1 MLSLFLCVWYAGY
14 TSWPWRSGLF
24 FWDIYVSQQCTP
36 LITRALCSRG
46 APSPGCVA
54 SSVVAGWRLWLVWQV
69 WLALVQLVARLWS
82 VKGCWLAGLGHEV
95 AGCLI
100 LLFHWWLKYG
110 SKRSHGLFL
119 STGIRRQV
127 LGRDSSWSLAVLL
140 GVPELFAWVGSN
152 PNIAWMRCLWCFK
165 ASVTG

>member
-1 MLSLFLCVWYAGY
+1 MIYLFLFIIHY
-14 TSWPWRSGLF
+14 TLHDFNSVCFSANEF
-24 FWDIYVSQQCTP
+24 P
-36 LITRALCSRG
+36 LIVFQAMPYVEAVG
-46 APSPGCVA
+46 H
-54 SSVVAGWRLWLVWQV
+54 
-69 WLALVQLVARLWS
+69 
-82 VKGCWLAGLGHEV
+82 WLAGLGHEV

-152 PNIAWMRCLWCFK
+152 PNIA
-165 ASVTG
+165 